1 MRDTRAGDRAVFFLL
16 GAAIG
21 AAAALL
27 MAPASGART
36 RRRLVRK
43 GEEAADNLIHV
54 GKELIEKCEDLYER
68 SGELVEDATHELSGK
83 YRALH
88 EHSKQLL
95 HEAETILRHTK
106 RAPLASN

>member
-1 MRDTRAGDRAVFFLL
+1 MRDTRAGDRVAFFVL

-27 MAPASGART
+27 VAPASGART

-43 GEEAADNLIHV
+43 GEEVADYLIDA

-68 SGELVEDATHELSGK
+68 SGELVGDATHELSGK

-95 HEAETILRHTK
+95 DEAETILRHAK
-106 RAPLASN
+106 KSCHR